1 MGCTTILVGKKAS
14 YDGST
19 MIARNDDSSNGK
31 FTAKKLQVIHPEDM
45 PRIYKSVLSK
55 FEVELPENPLQ
66 YTAMPNAVEG
76 DGMWAAAGV
85 NIENIG
91 MTATET
97 ITSNA
102 RVLGA
107 DPLVKD
113 GFGEEDI
120 VMITLPYI
128 HSAKEGVKRLGLLLE
143 QYGTYESN
151 GIAFSDVDSIW
162 YMETI
167 GGHHWIAR
175 RVPDDSYVMMPNQF
189 GIDEFDFEDA
199 CSNENE
205 YMCSKD
211 LKEFIEENNLNL
223 SQDDHFNPRYAFGSH
238 SDSDHVYNSPRAWY
252 MGRYFNPATYDW
264 DNPHGKYSPESDEL
278 PWCLVPEK
286 KITPSDVKYILSSHY
301 QGTPYDP
308 YGKSTESS
316 LKGKYRTIGI
326 NRTDFVAL
334 IQLNG
339 HKIKECQAIEWIAE
353 GSNVFNTMVPLF
365 AHMNTAPE
373 YLANTTKDVSTD
385 NFYWAS
391 RLIGAL
397 ADASYGNS
405 ITEIDRYQLAVEAKG
420 NAIVKKYEKLIED
433 AQDKDEAI
441 QSANEE
447 IVEMLKQETNKVLN
461 KVLYIRSLG
470 MKNAFNRSDN

>member
-1 MGCTTILVGKKAS
+1 MGCTTILIGKKAS

-55 FEVELPENPLQ
+55 FEVELPENSLQ

-97 ITSNA
+97 ITSNT

-211 LKEFIEENNLNL
+211 LKEFIEENHLNL

-252 MGRYFNPATYDW
+252 MGRYFNPTTYDW

>member
-31 FTAKKLQVIHPEDM
+31 FTAKKFQVIHPENM

-85 NIENIG
+85 NKENIG

-120 VMITLPYI
+120 VVITLPYI

-143 QYGTYESN
+143 QFGTYESN

-175 RVPDDSYVMMPNQF
+175 KVPDDSYVMMPNQF

-199 CSNENE
+199 YSNENE

-211 LKEFIEENNLNL
+211 LKEFIEENHLNL

>member
-211 LKEFIEENNLNL
+211 LKEFIEENHLNL

>member
-31 FTAKKLQVIHPEDM
+31 FTAKKLQVIHPENM

-85 NIENIG
+85 NKENIG

-120 VMITLPYI
+120 VVITLPYI

-143 QYGTYESN
+143 QFGTYESN

-175 RVPDDSYVMMPNQF
+175 KVPDDSYVMMPNQF

-211 LKEFIEENNLNL
+211 LKEFIEENHLNL

-252 MGRYFNPATYDW
+252 MGRYFNPTTYDW

>member
-31 FTAKKLQVIHPEDM
+31 FTAKKLQVIHPEEM

-175 RVPDDSYVMMPNQF
+175 KVPDDSYVMMPNQF

-199 CSNENE
+199 YSNENE

-211 LKEFIEENNLNL
+211 LKEFIEENHLNL

>member
-31 FTAKKLQVIHPEDM
+31 FTAKKLQVIHPEEM

-175 RVPDDSYVMMPNQF
+175 RVPDESYVMMPNQF

-211 LKEFIEENNLNL
+211 LKEFIEENHLNL

-264 DNPHGKYSPESDEL
+264 DNPHGKYSPENDEL

-405 ITEIDRYQLAVEAKG
+405 IAEIDRYQLAVEAKG

>member
-31 FTAKKLQVIHPEDM
+31 FTAKKFQVIHPENM

-120 VMITLPYI
+120 VVITLPYI

-143 QYGTYESN
+143 QFGTYESN

-175 RVPDDSYVMMPNQF
+175 KVPDDSYVMMPNQF

-199 CSNENE
+199 YSNENE

-211 LKEFIEENNLNL
+211 LKEFIEENHLNL

-405 ITEIDRYQLAVEAKG
+405 ITDIDRYQLAVEAKG